1 MRDLPMCRLI
11 CSPCSQREQDGQCD
25 HGGEGRSS
33 GFFRSFGS
41 RKELNERFVL
51 LGFGLR
57 EMPRPSASS
66 FLEFSK

>member
-11 CSPCSQREQDGQCD
+11 CSPCSQRERETNQCG

-41 RKELNERFVL
+41 RKELNERFIL
-51 LGFGLR
+51 LVFCL
-57 EMPRPSASS
+57 
-66 FLEFSK
+66 

>member
-11 CSPCSQREQDGQCD
+11 CSPCETNQCG

-51 LGFGLR
+51 LAFGLR